1 MTLLEAFFLGLI
13 QGITEFLP
21 VSSSGHLE
29 LGQYFLGFQSLHK
42 YILFSMVCHLGTL
55 GAIILIFYSQIKQ
68 CITIH
73 GQMFYKICL
82 GTLPLFP
89 LLLIMKP
96 IKALF
101 DRPEYLGYCFLI
113 TSALL
118 FASLCLQVNIPMS
131 RDKRRWFD
139 PLTIGIFQAIAI
151 LPGVSRSGATI
162 SAARVLGWSK
172 EEAIQFSFL
181 LAIPAICGGT
191 VIELW
196 QFFRMPASE
205 IAPIGLGQF
214 IVGFATSFIVGCIA
228 LQLLRRLMERNKWQ
242 YFAWYCLI
250 LGLSTIYYFNIIG

>member
-29 LGQYFLGFQSLHK
+29 LVQYFLGFQSLHQ
-42 YILFSMVCHLGTL
+42 YILFNMICHLGTL
-55 GAIILIFYSQIKQ
+55 CAILFIFFSQVKQ
-68 CITIH
+68 CISNH
-73 GQMFYKICL
+73 GEMFFKICL

-101 DRPEYLGYCFLI
+101 DQPQYLGFCFLI
-113 TSALL
+113 TSGLL
-118 FASLCLQVNIPMS
+118 FAGLSMHLNVPFSGLK
-131 RDKRRWFD
+131 KRRFD
-139 PLTIGIFQAIAI
+139 SLTIGLFQAIAI
-151 LPGVSRSGATI
+151 LPGISRSGATI
-162 SAARVLGWSK
+162 SAARVLGWKK

-181 LAIPAICGGT
+181 LAIPAIGGGT

-196 QFFRMPASE
+196 QFYRMAGSE
-205 IAPIGLGQF
+205 TPPVHLGQF

-228 LQLLRRLMERNKWQ
+228 LHLLQRLMERNKWH

-250 LGLSTIYYFNIIG
+250 LGLLTIYYFNFG